1 MNKVKKGG
9 ITYGKS
15 HAEGGIK
22 VKNAS
27 TGDMLEVE
35 GGEGIVNK
43 RSMASDKKVKL
54 NGKEMSLCEAVSE
67 LNQMEGGVQF
77 NCDDVSHRQF
87 LEEMAL
93 GGELERGTRTEKE
106 HIQVLK
112 DLYAKR
118 ITPNQA
124 TKRIAKDHIKEDSR
138 YYSKLAKM
146 ENKMAKGGKISDV
159 DNLEGSI
166 VKIYDAGVKDPIFFV
181 VKSAKMSDPS
191 FRYKT
196 LFLTSVEGYVEEID
210 DTKIEAF
217 LRGEQIQMKTR
228 GTNNYYAL
236 QLTDKKMKLKHGGK
250 TDEDCGC
257 GLTYAEGG
265 FVEDKTPLLV
275 GDVAYIIEPSKP
287 RNEWLRGVYLE
298 KSGND
303 AKVIIT
309 DSDANQYEK
318 VVPFESLI
326 KLDIAQ
332 ANPSDF
338 KEFIEDFGKAKSN
351 YFDNISAVSI
361 IESRIDKA
369 KKYPNPNPDE
379 QKKILDGLKNE
390 LSKAKSSAEQGKK
403 ELSGLSQKPSAF
415 YRYGK
420 GGIVQMSTV
429 SSILNTIGVKGV
441 FRSEFETQYLKLL
454 PKPAIAFFDLSVP
467 LSQRTTFVGKYSYER
482 DKLPKTTIPFEIEKI
497 DDSQIK
503 LEFKIST
510 RSLKKKDI
518 SWWDLKMY
526 LYKIGFSIDNSEMTY
541 AVSNDSPTR
550 SKRFTFYFR
559 KDYYN
564 LFETK
569 EDIIQLLN
577 LFQILAVMLM
587 VEIPFV
593 ALEDLKGNTIDSV
606 LAVFKNKTILKN
618 IDYKEGG
625 EGGKE
630 GGGSGYWRFKTEQ
643 ELKDEY
649 GENWANAIGFASNGA
664 MDYLLGKRIEDF
676 RLINGQP
683 QLGSMLNTVDAYG
696 ISSGGGDEDNLW
708 SISSLKPF
716 KFVVGEEGGKK
727 YELPYT
733 FEVFIEEKIN
743 QFLETYD
750 EQKESP
756 QYFKPKT
763 GESEVRPI
771 LRFLATGRFMS
782 KDAWEECI
790 QRATLI
796 DELSDKVKDL
806 PAEAVLYK
814 VLIPKILENTNILYE
829 IGRELSLQWD
839 KTLTVKMSDGER
851 RDFPLLM
858 MKIWQHKPSLESSI
872 FE

>member
-54 NGKEMSLCEAVSE
+54 NGKEMSLCQAVSE

-77 NCDDVSHRQF
+77 NCDDVAHRQF

-146 ENKMAKGGKISDV
+146 EGKMAKGGKIADV

-196 LFLTSVEGYVEEID
+196 LFLTSSEGYVEEID

-236 QLTDKKMKLKHGGK
+236 QLTNKKMKLKHGGK

-257 GLTYAEGG
+257 GSTYAEGG
-265 FVEDKTPLLV
+265 FVEDKSPLLI
-275 GDVAYIIEPSKP
+275 GDVAYIIEPKKP

-298 KSGND
+298 KSGD
-303 AKVIIT
+303 EAKVIIT
-309 DSDANQYEK
+309 DTDANQYEK
-318 VVPFESLI
+318 NVPLKDLI

-351 YFDNISAVSI
+351 YFENISAVSI
-361 IESRIDKA
+361 IESKIQNA

-390 LSKAKSSAEQGKK
+390 LSKAKSNAEQGKK
-403 ELSGLSQKPSAF
+403 ELSGLSDKPSAF
-415 YRYGK
+415 YRYDK
-420 GGIVQMSTV
+420 GGMVTIDKVQSV
-429 SSILNTIGVKGV
+429 LEPLVKEKV
-441 FRSEFETQYLKLL
+441 
-454 PKPAIAFFDLSVP
+454 FDLGYIKLNEKKLGNDFSTIWLQD
-467 LSQRTTFVGKYSYER
+467 LSIPVTDRDKWVARYSYSIKDIPSTKIVFQYFAQ
-482 DKLPKTTIPFEIEKI
+482 DKIHLSFSIATRNLQKKSIEWFDVNKI
-497 DDSQIK
+497 LYKLGFKVSADN
-503 LEFKIST
+503 LEFSIFNEGKS
-510 RSLKKKDI
+510 KK
-518 SWWDLKMY
+518 
-526 LYKIGFSIDNSEMTY
+526 FN
-541 AVSNDSPTR
+541 
-550 SKRFTFYFR
+550 FYFR
-559 KDYYN
+559 KNYYN
-564 LFETK
+564 LFKSGTALADLIEYFKVFSLMLILPFPFEGLEKRNGLTIHNMRDVFANGEIETNTEEESG
-569 EDIIQLLN
+569 ED
-577 LFQILAVMLM
+577 
-587 VEIPFV
+587 
-593 ALEDLKGNTIDSV
+593 
-606 LAVFKNKTILKN
+606 
-618 IDYKEGG
+618 
-625 EGGKE
+625 GK
-630 GGGSGYWRFKTEQ
+630 GGGSGYWRFKTED
-643 ELKDEY
+643 ELKKEY
-649 GENWANAIGFASNGA
+649 GDEWRYTIGFTSDDG

-683 QLGSMLNTVDAYG
+683 QLGSKLNTVDAYG
-696 ISSGGGDEDNLW
+696 ISSGGKNDNIW
-708 SISSLKPF
+708 SISSLKAF
-716 KFVVGEEGGKK
+716 KFVVGEEGGEGGKK

-763 GESEVRPI
+763 GESEARPI
-771 LRFLATGRFMS
+771 LRFLAERRLMS
-782 KDAWEECI
+782 KDAWDECI
-790 QRATLI
+790 ERNKRLDDLA
-796 DELSDKVKDL
+796 EKVKDL
-806 PAEAVLYK
+806 PADAVLYK
-814 VLIPKILENTNILYE
+814 VLMPKIIENTNILYE

-851 RDFPLLM
+851 RDFPILM
-858 MKIWQHKPSLESSI
+858 MKFWQHKPSLDSSI